1 MDPSRYHFV
10 IIDDNPNVP
19 TTLSYLFKMHKLNA
33 EWTYFN
39 NPIKALEFFRSQSC
53 DLLFLDVE
61 MPEMSGFELLEKIP
75 NPPFTVVLT
84 TYSEKYAERAFVY
97 LERNLLDFVSKDLL
111 IPNFRRIKE
120 RFLNRHQDDFFLVN
134 RNSMSDELVK
144 IQINQ
149 IKYFFKDK
157 DYVYVVVGN
166 APENE
171 YFMKLPFSVLP
182 TLLPPDSY
190 FDARRG
196 IIIMLSHV
204 DNYRLGTVSMGTD
217 DKGNPI
223 IIKISYRQHS
233 KFIKQL
239 KARHSLITLT
249 EKENPFK

>member
-1 MDPSRYHFV
+1 MDHSRYYFV
-10 IIDDNPNVP
+10 IVDDNPNVP
-19 TTLSYLFKMHKLNA
+19 TTLSYLFNLHKLNV

-39 NPIKALEFFRSQSC
+39 NPLKALEFFRTKTC

-120 RFLNRHQDDFFLVN
+120 RFLNRHRDDFFLVN

-144 IQINQ
+144 IQINE
-149 IKYFFKDK
+149 IKYFFREK
-157 DYVYVVVGN
+157 DYIYVVVGE
-166 APENE
+166 ENE
-171 YFMKLPFSVLP
+171 KEFYMKMPFSILP

-196 IIIMLSHV
+196 IIIMLAHV
-204 DNYRLGTVSMGTD
+204 VNYKLGTVTMGK
-217 DKGNPI
+217 DKNGNPI
-223 IIKISYRQHS
+223 IIRISYRQHG

-239 KARHSLITLT
+239 KARHSLITMT
-249 EKENPFK
+249 EKENPF